1 MFDRKEN
8 VLLMF
13 LQYLLVQFEL
23 IILERLEEEVA
34 VVHDVFHLVLVI
46 DYRQDFHLNQMDF
59 SIKNKIS
66 NC

>member
-8 VLLMF
+8 VQLMF
-13 LQYLLVQFEL
+13 LQYLMVQFEL
-23 IILERLEEEVA
+23 IILERLEEEEVA

-59 SIKNKIS
+59 SKY
-66 NC
+66 